1 MLKAGKYP
9 QRVKDRQQYRE
20 VVDDTDLM

>member
-1 MLKAGKYP
+1 MLKAGKYS

-20 VVDDTDLM
+20 VIDDTDLM